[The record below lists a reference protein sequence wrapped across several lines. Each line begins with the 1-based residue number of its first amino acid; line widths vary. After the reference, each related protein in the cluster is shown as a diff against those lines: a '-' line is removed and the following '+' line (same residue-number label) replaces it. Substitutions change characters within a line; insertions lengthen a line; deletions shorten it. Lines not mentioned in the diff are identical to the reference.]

1 MRNCFHIKAMGCRN
15 SPLTIKPYPM
25 KIRGEYIALFRAFTL
40 ITNEIFFGRINS
52 TKDIRKVGETPY
64 WCHLLFESSM
74 RLLGGSLLLLSLFLP
89 QVPDCRIQVTWFFLR
104 WCGIS
109 ETLFIIRAFGLASP
123 YRLVNVHLALILKTR
138 LVPLATVPLA

>member
-52 TKDIRKVGETPY
+52 TKDIRKVGETLIDATFY
-64 WCHLLFESSM
+64 ESSM
-74 RLLGGSLLLLSLFLP
+74 PLFRWPSAAAISISSSSSRL
-89 QVPDCRIQVTWFFLR
+89 
-104 WCGIS
+104 
-109 ETLFIIRAFGLASP
+109 
-123 YRLVNVHLALILKTR
+123 
-138 LVPLATVPLA
+138 